1 MKIEKE
7 SAVQSFGD
15 LVNIVRRSLEAVH
28 SPKRTVLK
36 TGKKFSVLH
45 KQKQSLTGT
54 LWCDI
59 TDDRFDCKALHQP
72 VKLFSRHGFKIS
84 R

>member
-1 MKIEKE
+1 MKIEKG

-15 LVNIVRRSLEAVH
+15 LVNIVRRSPKAVN

-45 KQKQSLTGT
+45 KEKQRLTGT

-59 TDDRFDCKALHQP
+59 MNDRFDCKALHQP
-72 VKLFSRHGFKIS
+72 VELFSR
-84 R
+84 

>member
-15 LVNIVRRSLEAVH
+15 LINLVIRPLEAVH
-28 SPKRTVLK
+28 NPKRTVLK

-45 KQKQSLTGT
+45 KEKQNLTGT
-54 LWCDI
+54 LRCNIMDN
-59 TDDRFDCKALHQP
+59 RFDCKALHQP
-72 VKLFSRHGFKIS
+72 VEL
-84 R
+84 